1 MAKGVSGSERLD
13 FDAMSDEELRDTVR
27 HATEALRTRITERLE
42 EYRSLAR
49 EVGIDLTLAKSGEGE
64 GRRGRRRSIEPP
76 EGEDRRREVT
86 AKYRNPD
93 NPAETWSGR
102 GKPPRWMDERLKTGA
117 KKEDFLIGERAKE
130 QAA

>member
-49 EVGIDLTLAKSGEGE
+49 EVGIDFTLAKSGEGE